1 MVAIFP
7 ASTNGGGTCLG
18 APDVCKTPAPPPP
31 VGPGQ
36 IPVPYPNNGMLN
48 QATGGSTKVKI
59 VQKQALTIK
68 AKIPKSM
75 GDEAGTLG
83 GIVSGMNMGEIQFKK
98 GSSMVKVE
106 GSPIVHLTSVTSH
119 NGTNANMPA
128 GAQIAPSQTKVIVA
142 P

>member
-7 ASTNGGGTCLG
+7 ASTNGGGTCQG
-18 APDVCKTPAPPPP
+18 TPDVCKTPQPPP
-31 VGPGQ
+31 VGMAP
-36 IPVPYPNNGMLN
+36 IPYPNIGMLN

-68 AKIPKSM
+68 AKIPKSS

-83 GIVSGMNMGEIQFKK
+83 GVVSNMNMGEIQFKK

-106 GSPIVHLTSVTSH
+106 GSPIIHLTSITSH

-128 GAQIAPSQTKVIVA
+128 GTQLAPSQTKVIVA